1 MAPQQDRFR
10 PLGEGAEPH
19 SKAKRE
25 FYGYLQM
32 SFSDVDVDKD
42 GKINAQDFNDLCEKV
57 AAMPMQTHAHGVPT
71 MERKVRPGSVLS
83 FSQQVHPTFAICN
96 MAPPLSPP

>member
-10 PLGEGAEPH
+10 PLGEGADPH

-42 GKINAQDFNDLCEKV
+42 GKINAQDFNNLCEKV
-57 AAMPMQTHAHGVPT
+57 ACRH
-71 MERKVRPGSVLS
+71 
-83 FSQQVHPTFAICN
+83 
-96 MAPPLSPP
+96 APPLRLCPILGV